1 MPRAPEPSDLAAG
14 LASLARLQQE
24 HRPILAQVLADAGMQ
39 ASTRSVL
46 VEHLLEEEHERVG
59 QLLALSG
66 KPQPAPAASASTAQP
81 SAGAAKRE
89 PPHGVLV
96 PAPAQSSAP
105 RTPSSAPLGSPMAGY
120 SVGSLRRAEPLQA
133 PQRGIGL
140 QQRSADPQQ
149 RSGAQQLGSLRPR

>member
-1 MPRAPEPSDLAAG
+1 MPRASEPSDLAAG

-66 KPQPAPAASASTAQP
+66 KQPGGPEGGAPGT
-81 SAGAAKRE
+81 KR
-89 PPHGVLV
+89 PPAHGVLV
-96 PAPAQSSAP
+96 PAPPQNAP
-105 RTPSSAPLGSPMAGY
+105 ARPSNAARPGAPETSY
-120 SVGSLRRAEPLQA
+120 SVGSLRPAQA
-133 PQRGIGL
+133 PR
-140 QQRSADPQQ
+140 APE

>member
-24 HRPILAQVLADAGMQ
+24 HRPILAQVLADSGMQ
-39 ASTRSVL
+39 AATRSVL

-66 KPQPAPAASASTAQP
+66 KPPSAGDAG
-81 SAGAAKRE
+81 AGAAKRAA
-89 PPHGVLV
+89 PHGVLV
-96 PAPAQSSAP
+96 PAAPVHPAA
-105 RTPSSAPLGSPMAGY
+105 RAPSSARPGAPESAY
-120 SVGSLRRAEPLQA
+120 SVGSLRRSEPPRA
-133 PQRGIGL
+133 PE
-140 QQRSADPQQ
+140 